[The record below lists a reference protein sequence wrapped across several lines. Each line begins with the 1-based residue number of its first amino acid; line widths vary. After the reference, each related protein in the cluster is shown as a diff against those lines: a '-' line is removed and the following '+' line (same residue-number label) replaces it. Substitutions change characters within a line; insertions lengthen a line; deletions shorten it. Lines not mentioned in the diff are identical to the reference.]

1 MYVLRKTNH
10 LKTAFHEKV
19 AQIDHDKKKWLEMV
33 CEGLG

>member
-1 MYVLRKTNH
+1 
-10 LKTAFHEKV
+10 V